1 VTASALSDN
10 KIDIH
15 VSVTINTH
23 GSLAAPSN
31 LSPAVL
37 PLPAALTPV
46 PSLSGVSCTLADLKK
61 HRSQSR
67 HLVVASASSAPHLPF
82 HVTNSQSPFLFPA
95 AEKTSSENNSP
106 VPASLAN
113 VITDNEVKRLGNE
126 QIVFFIWSIGV
137 SIINYFYFLNICFRL
152 KMESRVTPTPLP
164 INPCQFI
171 LHFPMSINPCCRN
184 FKARRPN

>member
-1 VTASALSDN
+1 MTASALSDN

-95 AEKTSSENNSP
+95 AECKTSSENNSP

-126 QIVFFIWSIGV
+126 QIVVFFICNIGV
-137 SIINYFYFLNICFRL
+137 ATFNYFYFLNICFRL

-164 INPCQFI
+164 VNPCRR
-171 LHFPMSINPCCRN
+171 CRN
-184 FKARRPN
+184 SKARRPN